1 MEPYWK
7 SGTCGLRTFH
17 ALVGWEWASSYLKK
31 CWYSPCSPNL
41 SKTHMWNPPAP
52 NTLRTTIGHQAH
64 VACKRGWICWRHG
77 HEHRHLQPCRCWF
90 SNQWHVGNFLG
101 HHVLT
106 YRLIMFW
113 CLETWHVYDTQYT
126 HYLKLKDH
134 ELFTINIILAMPQ
147 PRRAGFQIILTVTGP
162 HLISQLQSRVW
173 STNVVGRTWLVYR
186 LRSGLMNHQLFYLES
201 GDPHQLLKFKDLC
214 SAFGNGLHR
223 KRIDHVDS
231 PSLYVWDAGEMH
243 CTRYRALDLS
253 QDPCSNR
260 AAGLPCVNKRCAQK
274 CFEGKLTLILQGC
287 KMMHAAPNPIEI
299 LNMVPF
305 QN

>member
-1 MEPYWK
+1 MESSSPK
-7 SGTCGLRTFH
+7 HSQDDDRTPSTCGLQARVNLLAAWSWTSPS
-17 ALVGWEWASSYLKK
+17 ATMSLLV
-31 CWYSPCSPNL
+31 
-41 SKTHMWNPPAP
+41 
-52 NTLRTTIGHQAH
+52 
-64 VACKRGWICWRHG
+64 
-77 HEHRHLQPCRCWF
+77 

-113 CLETWHVYDTQYT
+113 CLETWHVYYTQYT

-214 SAFGNGLHR
+214 SAFEMAYIGRGLTMWTR
-223 KRIDHVDS
+223 RVFMCGMQGKCTAHV
-231 PSLYVWDAGEMH
+231 
-243 CTRYRALDLS
+243 
-253 QDPCSNR
+253 
-260 AAGLPCVNKRCAQK
+260 
-274 CFEGKLTLILQGC
+274 
-287 KMMHAAPNPIEI
+287 IE
-299 LNMVPF
+299 L
-305 QN
+305 